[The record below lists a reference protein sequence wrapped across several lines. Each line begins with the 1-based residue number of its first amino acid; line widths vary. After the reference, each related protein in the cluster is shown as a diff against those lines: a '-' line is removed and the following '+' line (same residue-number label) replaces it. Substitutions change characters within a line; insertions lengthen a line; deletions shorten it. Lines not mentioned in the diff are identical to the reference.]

1 MPRVECPR
9 CQRPENYC
17 YCKNLKSEKGVVE
30 IVVLQHP
37 KESRHPMNTA
47 RILKL
52 GLTNCQIM
60 TGEDFSNH
68 QPLQTLLKTRRCFLL
83 FPKNEAIDSQ
93 TLKETEQPEVVIILD
108 GTWKKARKIY
118 HCNPALQQ
126 LPAITINHHQPSN
139 YRIRKVPGDTAL
151 STVEAAV
158 VLLRH
163 ANNNNTSHQGLLDAF
178 GRMIEMQISTM
189 GKETYEKNYAHRL
202 RPSS

>member
-1 MPRVECPR
+1 M
-9 CQRPENYC
+9 
-17 YCKNLKSEKGVVE
+17 E

-60 TGEDFSNH
+60 TGEDFSHH

-83 FPKNEAIDSQ
+83 FPKSEAIDSLA
-93 TLKETEQPEVVIILD
+93 LKKTEQPEVVIILD

-118 HCNPALQQ
+118 HRNPALQQ
-126 LPAITINHHQPSN
+126 LPAITINHDQPSN

-158 VLLRH
+158 ILLRH
-163 ANNNNTSHQGLLDAF
+163 ANNNNTSHQCLLDAF